1 MEKIFRY
8 PIVAFFW
15 IVGAGSMAAA
25 DFLVGF
31 VSIFFVI
38 VSAAYPD
45 FRDKERLAIYWT
57 IVMAGVVVILML
69 LYYRGST
76 EY

>member
-1 MEKIFRY
+1 MLRY

-25 DFLVGF
+25 DFLVGLF
-31 VSIFFVI
+31 SIFFVI
-38 VSAAYPD
+38 VSAAYSD
-45 FRDKERLAIYWT
+45 FRDKGRVGVYW
-57 IVMAGVVVILML
+57 IVVMTGFVIILML